1 MLPYGLLRRNV
12 AVKIQYD
19 GKCGLKSLVR
29 AKRKKS
35 LTDTSRNDNSR
46 AVAAK
51 PIPTK
56 SALCR
61 KSLDAARALLILI
74 RLIQKFHGTS
84 SEHRSYKTA
93 INQKGNPLPNNALH

>member
-1 MLPYGLLRRNV
+1 MRSQ
-12 AVKIQYD
+12 KIGARQ
-19 GKCGLKSLVR
+19 K
-29 AKRKKS
+29 KKS

-61 KSLDAARALLILI
+61 KGLGATRTFLI
-74 RLIQKFHGTS
+74 RIGLIQKF
-84 SEHRSYKTA
+84 
-93 INQKGNPLPNNALH
+93 